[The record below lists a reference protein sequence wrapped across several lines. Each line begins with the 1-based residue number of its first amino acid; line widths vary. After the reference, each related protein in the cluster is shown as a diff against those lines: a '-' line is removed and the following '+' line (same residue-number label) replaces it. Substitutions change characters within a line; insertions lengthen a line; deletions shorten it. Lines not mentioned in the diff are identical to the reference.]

1 MAKTTSCANCIR
13 HGALGRNGT
22 VILRTYTTSRR
33 CHDCVIRIVYTRNNY
48 THTRLG
54 TLKESH
60 DPKILYRSRP
70 AAGFPVPGDDAVEQ
84 ILDINDLVVK
94 NPSATFFVR
103 VESDSMK
110 HAGIFSDD
118 VLVIDRSVQPTHG
131 CIVVAAV
138 YGEMVVKRLALTDN
152 TLTLVSENP
161 DYAPIVVSDSEDCHI
176 WGVVVG
182 SIRVF

>member
-1 MAKTTSCANCIR
+1 M
-13 HGALGRNGT
+13 
-22 VILRTYTTSRR
+22 
-33 CHDCVIRIVYTRNNY
+33 
-48 THTRLG
+48 
-54 TLKESH
+54 
-60 DPKILYRSRP
+60 
-70 AAGFPVPGDDAVEQ
+70 
-84 ILDINDLVVK
+84 K